1 MSRLFIISS
10 VAIAVIGLL
19 ARGMTISYV
28 LPSRKYDMAH
38 INLNSPRK
46 QSLSVDIGKLLPGL
60 GMGNCNTC
68 RIPARLLTHATCTHV
83 YYPCTIIYRVDYKII
98 HGAASS
104 WFPNL
109 KKLYRT
115 VNPTQSLLAQT

>member
-19 ARGMTISYV
+19 ARGKYDMTISYV

-60 GMGNCNTC
+60 GMGNCNT
-68 RIPARLLTHATCTHV
+68 
-83 YYPCTIIYRVDYKII
+83 YYIINAFMYMHSTNTPTTPTPPPLPIRSLYN
-98 HGAASS
+98 SS
-104 WFPNL
+104 TYVLCIKN
-109 KKLYRT
+109 
-115 VNPTQSLLAQT
+115 